1 MEPLRTGT
9 RDMRVED
16 MFDFCMMERSAYVR
30 AKHYDRK
37 ISNAREIPLTV
48 AANSSL
54 DNGV

>member
-1 MEPLRTGT
+1 MEPSRTGT

-16 MFDFCMMERSAYVR
+16 IVIDFCMMERSAYVR
-30 AKHYDRK
+30 AKHYRK

-48 AANSSL
+48 VANSPL